1 MEKEK
6 VISITKKGR
15 TMNKVLKGLVS
26 VAATAAMAVAGFA
39 GASTAM
45 ADPGTAPS
53 YTITVNET
61 NDNHNFNA
69 YQVFK
74 GDLKETKN
82 EQGVVTSSTLS
93 NIEWGSGVS
102 EAGKTALYTW
112 AGLSGTDQTAAKVA
126 EKLATNNGTTTAES
140 FSKTLGATANLTTS
154 KTALTQNTG
163 KTAYSGTVNE
173 AGYYLV
179 VDSKGSAGLADKDAY
194 SAYIM
199 QVVGNV
205 TVDPKSS
212 VPTVKKEVQD
222 QKDDKDVESTDAN
235 GWGNTADHA
244 IGESFNFRLTATI
257 PANANLKAYDSYKVV
272 FNDTMSKGIAF
283 EKINSVKVKY
293 GETTLTLADSAY
305 TKTDP
310 TAVTGTDGSKSWSLT
325 IADLKNVVDKD
336 NSETKFDAAALGTQ
350 AITVEVEYAAH
361 LNADAE
367 VTHESGAST
376 ANKNGVSLDYSN
388 NPNVGG
394 EGDTGHTP
402 GNDVYVYSFKIDNTK
417 YANAAEEG
425 KELSGAG
432 FTLYKYD
439 ESAAGHKGDAVKFV
453 WDSTK
458 NAYRPAVSNTENTTA
473 KTEITSRSE
482 EGQQGK
488 FNIIGLDA
496 GKYVLSETK
505 TPAGYNTVAD
515 TTIEITASHKL
526 NDGTP
531 TVNLDTSQN
540 LTNKLVDMPGSNL
553 PSTGGMGTVLLYVA
567 GIAVFVLAGATL
579 VMALRRRNA

>member
-1 MEKEK
+1 
-6 VISITKKGR
+6 
-15 TMNKVLKGLVS
+15 MNKVLKGLVA

-45 ADPGTAPS
+45 AVTTGN
-53 YTITVNET
+53 YTITVNEKNAGHT
-61 NDNHNFNA
+61 FNA

-74 GDLKETKN
+74 GDLKEVKN
-82 EQGVVTSSTLS
+82 DQGGVTSRTLS

-102 EAGKTALYTW
+102 EAGKTALYQW
-112 AGLSGTDQTAAKVA
+112 ASLTSDAEKTAAKVA
-126 EKLATNNGTTTAES
+126 EKLSTNTGSVTAES
-140 FSKTLGATANLTTS
+140 FSKLLAGKTGENAHLTAN
-154 KTALTQNTG
+154 KTALTQNAD
-163 KTAYSGTVNE
+163 KSAYTGTVTE

-179 VDSKGSAGLADKDAY
+179 VDEKGNALEDNDAY

-205 TVDPKSS
+205 TVNPKSKT
-212 VPTVKKEVQD
+212 PTVKKEVQD
-222 QKDDKDVESTDAN
+222 ESGDKDADSTDEE

-257 PANANLKAYDSYKVV
+257 PADANFKAYGSYKVV
-272 FNDTMSKGIAF
+272 FNDTMSKGITF

-305 TKTDP
+305 TKTAP
-310 TAVTGTDGSKSWSLT
+310 TAVTGTTDGSKSWSLT
-325 IADLKNVVDKD
+325 IANLKNVVDKD
-336 NSETKFDAAALGTQ
+336 NAETKFDAAALGTQ
-350 AITVEVEYAAH
+350 AITVEVDYAAH

-376 ANKNGVSLDYSN
+376 TNKNGVSLDYSN

-417 YANAAEEG
+417 YAG
-425 KELSGAG
+425 KDEAGSELAGAG

-439 ESAAGHKGDAVKFV
+439 SAKTGNKGDVVKFV
-453 WDSTK
+453 WDSNK
-458 NAYRPAVSNTENTTA
+458 NAYRPAVSDNADEATEA
-473 KTEITSRSE
+473 VTEITSRSE
-482 EGQQGK
+482 SGQKGK

-496 GKYVLSETK
+496 GKYVLSETS

-515 TTIEITASHKL
+515 TTIEIVASHKL
-526 NDGTP
+526 NNGTP
-531 TVNLDTSQN
+531 TVTLTNSQN
-540 LTNKLVDMPGSNL
+540 LTNKLIDMPGSNL
-553 PSTGGMGTVLLYVA
+553 PSTGGMGTVILYVA

>member
-1 MEKEK
+1 
-6 VISITKKGR
+6 
-15 TMNKVLKGLVS
+15 MNKVLKGLVA

-45 ADPGTAPS
+45 AVTNGS
-53 YTITVNET
+53 YTITVNEK
-61 NDNHNFNA
+61 NDKHTFNA

-74 GDLKETKN
+74 GDLKETQN
-82 EQGVVTSSTLS
+82 EQGSVTSRTLS

-102 EAGKTALYTW
+102 ETGKTALYQW
-112 AGLSGTDQTAAKVA
+112 ANLTSDTDKTAAKVA
-126 EKLATNNGTTTAES
+126 EKLSTNTGSTTAES
-140 FSKTLGATANLTTS
+140 FSKVLAGKTGENAHLTET
-154 KTALTQNTG
+154 KTALTQNAD
-163 KTAYSGTVNE
+163 KSAYTGTVTE

-179 VDSKGSAGLADKDAY
+179 VDEKGNALEDNDAY

-205 TVDPKSS
+205 TVDPKSKT
-212 VPTVKKEVQD
+212 PTVKKEVQD
-222 QKDDKDVESTDAN
+222 EPGDKDADSTDME

-257 PANANLKAYDSYKVV
+257 PADANFKAYESYKVV
-272 FNDTMSKGIAF
+272 FNDTMSKGITF

-293 GETTLTLADSAY
+293 GDTTLNL
-305 TKTDP
+305 TKNDYAETEP
-310 TAVTGTDGSKSWSLT
+310 TAVPGTTDGSKSWTLT
-325 IADLKNVVDKD
+325 ITDLKKLANF
-336 NSETKFDAAALGTQ
+336 SAEALGGQ
-350 AITVEVEYAAH
+350 EITVEVEYAAH
-361 LNADAE
+361 LNNDAE
-367 VTHESGAST
+367 VTNEDSAST
-376 ANKNGVSLDYSN
+376 TNKNGVSLDYSN

-417 YANAAEEG
+417 YAG
-425 KELSGAG
+425 KNEAGSELAGAG

-439 ESAAGHKGDAVKFV
+439 DAKTGNKGEAVKFV

-458 NAYRPAVSNTENTTA
+458 NAYRPAVSDAATEATA
-473 KTEITSRSE
+473 AQAEITSRSE
-482 EGQQGK
+482 TGQEGK

-531 TVNLDTSQN
+531 TVNLGTSQN
-540 LTNKLVDMPGSNL
+540 LTNNLVDMPGSNL